1 MEPLLARARMVPE
14 MLETRRGESK
24 MQLAILKL
32 SVRLQTLAG
41 DVRRMIAEES
51 GQDLIEYALVVALI
65 AFAAAAGMS
74 SVATKINAAFTNIG
88 TKLTTYTS

>member
-1 MEPLLARARMVPE
+1 MKDTL
-14 MLETRRGESK
+14 
-24 MQLAILKL
+24 LKL
-32 SVRLQTLAG
+32 YVKAQTLTGRLRHMDADG
-41 DVRRMIAEES
+41 R

-74 SVATKINAAFTNIG
+74 TVATKINAAFTNIG